1 MAELDLDFKCDYA
14 NAILDHI
21 WREFNHLAESDRYH
35 YHYIVQIG
43 LLERKTLENWLRER
57 GECSSVLNLP
67 GLGRPCSKPHVF
79 GLPLILMSADEH
91 LKVIKG
97 NRKR

>member
-1 MAELDLDFKCDYA
+1 MTELALDFKCDYA
-14 NAILDHI
+14 NAIMDYV
-21 WREFNHLAESDRYH
+21 WREFTLLAEADRYH

-43 LLERKTLENWLRER
+43 ILERKTLENWLRER

-67 GLGRPCSKPHVF
+67 GLGPPCSKPHIF
-79 GLPLILMSADEH
+79 GLPIVLMSVDEH
-91 LKVIKG
+91 LRIIKG